1 MSRPRSRDT
10 SSTEVPTARIDVHM
24 DLQTAA
30 AAAAAAA
37 VLEIELKVNGR
48 LW

>member
-1 MSRPRSRDT
+1 
-10 SSTEVPTARIDVHM
+10 VPTARIDVHM

-30 AAAAAAA
+30 AAAAA